1 LQKADDTIEAM
12 KVILLKDIRNLGR
25 KLDVKHVSDGYA
37 RNFLVPRGLAR
48 LASQDALDDLDEELR
63 KREMLATE
71 ELEAT
76 QGAAEELDGLD
87 VYVIAK
93 ADETGTVYGG
103 VTPKIIQKALS
114 EMGVTIDE
122 SVIKIK
128 EPIKEV
134 GEYHV
139 TVELEHGIEAEIKV
153 IVEAEEG

>member
-1 LQKADDTIEAM
+1 M
-12 KVILLKDIRNLGR
+12 KVILLKDIKNLGR

-48 LASQDALDDLDEELR
+48 LASQDALDELDEELR

-87 VYVIAK
+87 VYISAK
-93 ADETGTVYGG
+93 ADEQGTVYGG
-103 VTPKIIQKALS
+103 VNAKAIQKALQ
-114 EMGVTIDE
+114 EMGVTIDTKA
-122 SVIKIK
+122 VKIE

-134 GEYHV
+134 GEHRV
-139 TVELEHGIEAEIKV
+139 TIELEHGIEAEIKL
-153 IVEAEEG
+153 IVEAEES